1 MSLTPT
7 GRPADRTQAGAA
19 YARIE
24 EMIVTLE
31 LAPGEVVTET
41 RLREL
46 TGMGRTPVREALL
59 QLKQDFLL
67 SVMPREGIL
76 IRPIE
81 VSVALDALEVRGRIE
96 GLLIEHAVRKA
107 TSAERERFAGMAL
120 RTEAVI
126 AAGDSAGFSKIDQ
139 AFNAAVAA
147 AARHEVAARAVMP
160 LHAVSRRIGYFLA
173 RFGHVNLE
181 ETALPHARIMQAIAD
196 SDPREALAALDTL
209 LIRTREQTL
218 GIERSGLL
226 DEGMPPVDPAK
237 ERTST
242 G

>member
-81 VSVALDALEVRGRIE
+81 VSVALDALEGR
-96 GLLIEHAVRKA
+96 V
-107 TSAERERFAGMAL
+107 
-120 RTEAVI
+120 
-126 AAGDSAGFSKIDQ
+126 D
-139 AFNAAVAA
+139 AA
-147 AARHEVAARAVMP
+147 ALETQQPPKKAKAGYKRAGEAASGWRSCGGK
-160 LHAVSRRIGYFLA
+160 H
-173 RFGHVNLE
+173 FGGHY
-181 ETALPHARIMQAIAD
+181 
-196 SDPREALAALDTL
+196 
-209 LIRTREQTL
+209 
-218 GIERSGLL
+218 
-226 DEGMPPVDPAK
+226 
-237 ERTST
+237 
-242 G
+242 